1 MNKQFILTFLLFFL
15 SLSTEAKI
23 ITLSIDTYQNLSKQQ
38 QNSIKDNLNKGW
50 ISYARDDTKIHYL
63 SYQLI
68 KSISDSI
75 VIAPVKTTSVNLGD
89 LNSIGLWQFDCKN
102 KKMMLLST
110 ATYSI
115 TNSRIFS
122 IEEVE
127 FPKEVPAIPNSMAN
141 RILEMACVLN
151 YIKNN

>member
-15 SLSTEAKI
+15 SQSTEAKI
-23 ITLSIDTYQNLSKQQ
+23 ITLSIDTYQDLSKQQ

-50 ISYARDDTKIHYL
+50 ISYARDDKKIHYL

-68 KSISDSI
+68 KSISDSV
-75 VIAPVKTTSVNLGD
+75 VIAPVKTTPVNLGN
-89 LNSIGLWQFDCKN
+89 LNSLELWQFDCKN
-102 KKMMLLST
+102 KKMMLLSE

-115 TNSRIFS
+115 TNSEIFS
-122 IEEVE
+122 IQEVE
-127 FPKEVPAIPNSMAN
+127 FPQEVPATPNSIAN

-151 YIKNN
+151 YIKNH

>member
-23 ITLSIDTYQNLSKQQ
+23 ITLSIDTYQDLSKQE

-50 ISYARDDTKIHYL
+50 ISYARDDTRIHYL

-68 KSISDSI
+68 KSISDSV
-75 VIAPVKTTSVNLGD
+75 VIAPVKTTPIDQGN
-89 LNSIGLWQFDCKN
+89 LNSLDLWQFDCKN
-102 KKMMLLST
+102 KKMMLLSE

-115 TNSRIFS
+115 TNSEIFS
-122 IEEVE
+122 IQEVE
-127 FPKEVPAIPNSMAN
+127 FPKEVPAIPNSIAN

-151 YIKNN
+151 YIKNH

>member
-23 ITLSIDTYQNLSKQQ
+23 ITLSIDTYQDLSKQQ

-50 ISYARDDTKIHYL
+50 ISYARDDTRIHYL

-68 KSISDSI
+68 KSISDSV
-75 VIAPVKTTSVNLGD
+75 VIAPVKTAPVNLGN
-89 LNSIGLWQFDCKN
+89 LNSLELWQFDCKN
-102 KKMMLLST
+102 KKMMLLSE

-115 TNSRIFS
+115 TNSEIFS
-122 IEEVE
+122 LQEVE
-127 FPKEVPAIPNSMAN
+127 FPQEVPAIPNSIAN

-151 YIKNN
+151 YIKNH

>member
-23 ITLSIDTYQNLSKQQ
+23 ITLSIDTYQDLSKQE

-50 ISYARDDTKIHYL
+50 ISYARDDTRIHYL

-68 KSISDSI
+68 KSISDSV
-75 VIAPVKTTSVNLGD
+75 VIAPVKTTPIDLGN
-89 LNSIGLWQFDCKN
+89 LNSLDLWQFDCKN
-102 KKMMLLST
+102 KKMMLLSE

-115 TNSRIFS
+115 TNSEIFS
-122 IEEVE
+122 IQEVE
-127 FPKEVPAIPNSMAN
+127 FPKEVPAIPNSIAN

-151 YIKNN
+151 YIKNH

>member
-23 ITLSIDTYQNLSKQQ
+23 ITLSIDTYQDLSKQE

-50 ISYARDDTKIHYL
+50 ISYARDDTRIHYL

-68 KSISDSI
+68 KSISDSV
-75 VIAPVKTTSVNLGD
+75 VIAPVKTTPIDQGN
-89 LNSIGLWQFDCKN
+89 LNSLDLWQFDCKN
-102 KKMMLLST
+102 KKMMLLSE

-115 TNSRIFS
+115 TNSEIFS
-122 IEEVE
+122 IQEVE
-127 FPKEVPAIPNSMAN
+127 FPKEVPAIPNSNAN

-151 YIKNN
+151 YIKNH

>member
-23 ITLSIDTYQNLSKQQ
+23 ITLSIDTYQDLSKQQ

-50 ISYARDDTKIHYL
+50 ISYARDDTRIHYL

-68 KSISDSI
+68 KSISDSV
-75 VIAPVKTTSVNLGD
+75 VIAPVKTTPIDLGN
-89 LNSIGLWQFDCKN
+89 LNSLELWQFDCKN
-102 KKMMLLST
+102 KKMMLLSE

-115 TNSRIFS
+115 TNSEIFS
-122 IEEVE
+122 IQEVE
-127 FPKEVPAIPNSMAN
+127 FPKEVPAIPNSIAN

-151 YIKNN
+151 YIKNH

>member
-23 ITLSIDTYQNLSKQQ
+23 ITLSIDTYQDLSKQE

-50 ISYARDDTKIHYL
+50 ISYARDDTRIHYL

-68 KSISDSI
+68 KSISDSV
-75 VIAPVKTTSVNLGD
+75 VIAPVKTTPIDQGN
-89 LNSIGLWQFDCKN
+89 LNSLDLWQFDCKN
-102 KKMMLLST
+102 KKMMLLSE

-115 TNSRIFS
+115 TNSEIFS
-122 IEEVE
+122 IQEVE
-127 FPKEVPAIPNSMAN
+127 FPKEVPAIPNSIAN

-151 YIKNN
+151 YIKTH

>member
-23 ITLSIDTYQNLSKQQ
+23 ITLSIDTYQDLSKQE

-50 ISYARDDTKIHYL
+50 ISYARDDTRIHYL

-68 KSISDSI
+68 KSISDSV
-75 VIAPVKTTSVNLGD
+75 VIAPVKTTPIDLGN
-89 LNSIGLWQFDCKN
+89 LNSLDLWQFDCKN
-102 KKMMLLST
+102 KKMMLLSET
-110 ATYSI
+110 TYSI
-115 TNSRIFS
+115 TNSEIFS
-122 IEEVE
+122 IQEVE
-127 FPKEVPAIPNSMAN
+127 FPKEVPAIPNSIAN

-151 YIKNN
+151 YIKNH

>member
-23 ITLSIDTYQNLSKQQ
+23 ITLSIDTYQELSKQQ

-102 KKMMLLST
+102 LCTRQIS
-110 ATYSI
+110 
-115 TNSRIFS
+115 
-122 IEEVE
+122 
-127 FPKEVPAIPNSMAN
+127 
-141 RILEMACVLN
+141 
-151 YIKNN
+151 